1 MRSSAPLTPG
11 RAAGDHIR
19 AWSSS
24 NLLFDRDEPRQTC
37 RTELQTVCGNGDN
50 FYGENVYDGRFYGK
64 RQASPPALN
73 NSNFTSKTFIG
84 SAGASKVSGGQQS
97 SDNQRSPLT
106 GNMVTTRVHP
116 NRNLCSSVPRK
127 VCSTNY
133 QRICRSVPSRACA
146 SVPRQQC
153 GLSGD
158 QCRSVPRQRCSSTP
172 ERLARQQC
180 RALPQQSCPPVPQQ
194 AVDVSCY
201 VGWIISN
208 DLIAT
213 SSPDSGKLDWNL
225 VPG

>member
-1 MRSSAPLTPG
+1 MITSESGAPLTFSLIGTSPD
-11 RAAGDHIR
+11 RPAGL
-19 AWSSS
+19 SSRLCVATGTTS
-24 NLLFDRDEPRQTC
+24 TGKTCTTGGSMARDKPARQLSITPTSLPRLSSALQEPVRLVERQHC
-37 RTELQTVCGNGDN
+37 
-50 FYGENVYDGRFYGK
+50 
-64 RQASPPALN
+64 
-73 NSNFTSKTFIG
+73 
-84 SAGASKVSGGQQS
+84 
-97 SDNQRSPLT
+97 SDNQRSPQT

-201 VGWIISN
+201 VGWTISN
-208 DLIAT
+208 DLMAK
-213 SSPDSGKLDWNL
+213 SSPDPGKLDWNL